1 MDPPPVPP
9 GISPASTLLAD
20 PLFEEE
26 IDIATA
32 HRDATWEPQMDL
44 ASLATAPQPRPWHG
58 ELAAVRQN
66 FIRQILGLN
75 PFRTSYFALYRPLK
89 DFRSRAILLA
99 AVLLAMAAG
108 VPLPL
113 IGVIFGKIINN
124 FPPPEEELNLRLFQL
139 MGIAVA
145 YFAVTWGWS
154 LCWAV
159 VGERVSRKTREDLL
173 ERALGLDMAYFDVT
187 APDMTNILTEK
198 TQTIQLGTSEK
209 VGLFIASISYFITAF
224 VVGFTLNAKLTA
236 VLFVTVIPAM
246 ALIVVFGTRTVS
258 RLAKKA
264 AFYTEKATGVA
275 ESAIRSVHVVQA
287 FGVSDKLA
295 QDHSN
300 FLQSALRAGIRKSI
314 AGAVMLG
321 SVWCIAYAANAL
333 AFWYGNRLRQESGYE
348 SGSAG
353 TIYAVV
359 FLILDAAFVVGQ
371 FGPFIQTL
379 ALAAA
384 AGQSVF
390 SILDHPNP
398 DIDVYSTE
406 GKDAEASHF
415 GKGITLQHV
424 SFVYPARPT
433 VRVLDDVNLH
443 FPAGKVTG
451 VVGPS
456 GSGKSTVTAL
466 LLRFYDPSV
475 GKVALAGEDIRTYNV
490 SSLRSHMALVTQNPV
505 LFTGTIL
512 DNIKQ
517 GLPPSQPFTEEE
529 ILAKCHAAAME
540 AHCDFIDHLP
550 DGINTMVGSGH
561 HSQLSGGQKQ
571 RITLARAL
579 VGSPALLLLD
589 EFTSAM
595 DATSEAIVLNNLKQ
609 SSAASNR
616 TTIIIAHRLV
626 TVKEADQILVMKDGA
641 VVERGQHESL
651 VKENGTYAELIRA
664 QQFEKKRTCSP
675 GSSSISS
682 SRLSRKESP
691 VSVEFVNANGENS
704 PLLSNGRTRLSSI
717 QLIARCLTL
726 SRKETPAIGA
736 GLLCS
741 LMSGGIIIGEAI
753 IFGNL
758 VELLNDQSGSPQ
770 LGSRVRT
777 FSLMFFVLSLIAFA
791 SHAGSG
797 SAFGMVSENLTLRI
811 RDISL
816 RTILNQDL
824 AWFTKPGHS
833 HHDLMSKINMDSG
846 HLSGLSGVI
855 LGTFFSITTSVV
867 GGIILAHIM
876 AWKIAI
882 VLLCAV
888 PVMVVA
894 GFLRLRILAK
904 SEERHQTA
912 YNSAAAMASEA
923 CSAIQTIAALGR
935 ERDILWK
942 YKRAV
947 QKPYEESLKCSIWGN
962 SLLAFSLSITYF
974 VYALAYW
981 W

>member
-1 MDPPPVPP
+1 MLP
-9 GISPASTLLAD
+9 D
-20 PLFEEE
+20 PLFEDE
-26 IDIATA
+26 IDITA
-32 HRDATWEPQMDL
+32 VHHHGTRERPMDL

-75 PFRTSYFALYRPLK
+75 PFKTSYFALYRPLK
-89 DFRSRAILLA
+89 DFQSRALLLA

-113 IGVIFGKIINN
+113 IGVVFGKIINN
-124 FPPPEEELNLRLFQL
+124 FPPPEEVLNVRLMQL
-139 MGIAVA
+139 MGIAVV

-209 VGLFIASISYFITAF
+209 VGLFIASISYFVTAF
-224 VVGFTLNAKLTA
+224 AVGFTLNAKLTG
-236 VLFVTVIPAM
+236 VLFFTVIPAM
-246 ALIVVFGTRTVS
+246 TLVVVFGTKTVS
-258 RLAKKA
+258 NLAKKA
-264 AFYTEKATGVA
+264 ASFTEKAAGVA
-275 ESAIRSVHVVQA
+275 ESAIRSVHIVQA
-287 FGVSDKLA
+287 FGVSERLA
-295 QDHSN
+295 QDHVN
-300 FLQSALRAGIRKSI
+300 FLRSALRAGIRKGI

-333 AFWYGNRLRQESGYE
+333 AFWYGNRLRRESGYE

-359 FLILDAAFVVGQ
+359 FLILDASFVVGQ

-390 SILDHPNP
+390 SILDHPTP
-398 DIDVYSTE
+398 DIDVYSAE
-406 GKDAEASHF
+406 GNDVDASQFKKD
-415 GKGITLQHV
+415 ITLRHV

-433 VRVLDDVNLH
+433 VRVLDDVSLQ

-475 GKVALAGEDIRTYNV
+475 GKVTLAGEDIRNYNV
-490 SSLRSHMALVTQNPV
+490 SSLRSHMALVTQHPV

-512 DNIKQ
+512 DNIKH
-517 GLPPSQPFTEEE
+517 GLPTSQPYTEEE

-540 AHCDFIDHLP
+540 AHCDFIDNLP
-550 DGINTMVGSGH
+550 DGMNTMVGSGH

-579 VGSPALLLLD
+579 VGNPSLLLLD

-595 DATSEAIVLNNLKQ
+595 DATSEAIVLQNLKR

-626 TVKEADQILVMKDGA
+626 TVKEADQIIVMKDGA
-641 VVERGQHESL
+641 VVEKGQHEEL
-651 VKENGTYAELIRA
+651 VRASGTYAELIRA
-664 QQFEKKRTCSP
+664 QQFEKKRTRSP
-675 GSSSISS
+675 GASSIASS
-682 SRLSRKESP
+682 QFSIKESP
-691 VSVEFVNANGENS
+691 VGMKSGAAADES
-704 PLLSNGRTRLSSI
+704 TPLLPKPRKQRSSL
-717 QLIARCLTL
+717 QLIARCLNL
-726 SRKETPAIGA
+726 SRKEAPFISL
-736 GLLCS
+736 GLLSS

-753 IFGNL
+753 IFGSL
-758 VELLNDQSGSPQ
+758 VELLNDQSGTPQ
-770 LGSRVRT
+770 LESRVT
-777 FSLMFFVLSLIAFA
+777 KFSLMFFILALIAFA
-791 SHAGSG
+791 SHALSG
-797 SAFGMVSENLTLRI
+797 SAFGIVSENLTLRI

-833 HHDLMSKINMDSG
+833 HHDLMSRINMDSG

-894 GFLRLRILAK
+894 GFLRLRIMAK
-904 SEERHQTA
+904 NEERHQTA

-923 CSAIQTIAALGR
+923 CAAIQTVAALGR
-935 ERDILWK
+935 ERDVLWM
-942 YKRAV
+942 YKMAV
-947 QKPYEESLKCSIWGN
+947 QKPYEESLKFSIWAN
-962 SLLAFSLSITYF
+962 SLLAFSYSITYF
-974 VYALAYW
+974 VYALAFW